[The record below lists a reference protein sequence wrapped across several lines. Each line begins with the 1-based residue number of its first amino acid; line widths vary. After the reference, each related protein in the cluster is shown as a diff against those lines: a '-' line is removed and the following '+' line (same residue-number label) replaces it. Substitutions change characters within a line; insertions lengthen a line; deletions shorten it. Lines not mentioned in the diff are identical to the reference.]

1 MNVCIV
7 RLVFWLVSSEHCRGP
22 PLNLWALQGPT
33 IECMKDWSRY
43 STHCT
48 QCHLNSTKISYLW
61 ILRIQDK
68 TIVTTHRVRQSK
80 FSVEKLMNQTVSNS
94 NLEST
99 LTQTKL
105 LTDRSNDEA
114 SITWETS
121 MEIMS
126 SKTQNF
132 CWLVSCKCS
141 PAQSGCSSSRQAWKS
156 AGRISGILDFNNFN
170 LCVFSI

>member
-68 TIVTTHRVRQSK
+68 TIVTTHRVCQSK
-80 FSVEKLMNQTVSNS
+80 FSVDKLMNQTVSNS

-114 SITWETS
+114 SITIQLRNIHGNHVIKNPEFLLT
-121 MEIMS
+121 
-126 SKTQNF
+126 
-132 CWLVSCKCS
+132 
-141 PAQSGCSSSRQAWKS
+141 
-156 AGRISGILDFNNFN
+156 GILQVFPCPVRVQQQQASVQELWQDICNSRFQQFQ
-170 LCVFSI
+170 LICV